1 MKTSMLSL
9 LLVFV
14 LFTKCTST
22 VQEEVNETTYPDV
35 MISLSEQDVLQVDQE
50 IMIQSTSL
58 HDRGIT
64 QVELLVNGEPTR
76 LDSNPDPEPNTAYIV
91 AQSWIPKAPGTYI
104 LQVRAYNTANIS
116 GESER
121 ITVSVVETIVIMT
134 TLTPTP
140 LATTT
145 PALAVFTLT
154 PLPSPT
160 TAEPTPAPLGTVTT
174 DESEKD
180 VVVPVGTTSTAVD
193 LRAAEETPTP
203 TLTPSATPTLPPFSP
218 TGLEPEGRFAEIWTE
233 LGRGDSR
240 LGYPTDDIIIDRD
253 YAWQTF
259 ERGFMFWWDSP
270 TEPDLIWVADAPEND
285 YQRGHNWTHQADV
298 WPGEPIYSCEAAENN
313 GPLGPMRGFGFV
325 WCESQ
330 DIRTRLGSPTQAE
343 LGSGGHIPFSQAQFF
358 QGGIMIYNPHA
369 QQVLILF
376 HQGDW
381 QLVWY

>member
-1 MKTSMLSL
+1 MKIRIFSL
-9 LLVFV
+9 LLIFI
-14 LFTKCTST
+14 LFTKCNATD
-22 VQEEVNETTYPDV
+22 QEEVNETTYPDV
-35 MISLSEQDVLQVDQE
+35 TISLSEQDVLQVDQE
-50 IMIQSTSL
+50 ILVQSTSF

-76 LDSNPDPEPNTAYIV
+76 IDSNPDPEPNTAYIV
-91 AQSWIPKAPGTYI
+91 AQPWIPKTLGTYT

-116 GESER
+116 GESET
-121 ITVSVVETIVIMT
+121 ITVSVVETVVVMT

-160 TAEPTPAPLGTVTT
+160 TSEPTPVPLGPVRP
-174 DESEKD
+174 DEAEKG
-180 VVVPVGTTSTAVD
+180 VKSTAVA
-193 LRAAEETPTP
+193 LTAAEETAIP
-203 TLTPSATPTLPPFSP
+203 TLTPSATPTLPTFSP

-240 LGYPTDDIIIDRD
+240 LGYPTDNIIIDRD

-259 ERGFMFWWDSP
+259 ERGFMFWWDLP
-270 TEPDLIWVADAPEND
+270 VEPDLIWVVDAPEVGF
-285 YQRGHNWTHQADV
+285 QSGHYWTQHADI

-313 GPLGPMRGFGFV
+313 GHLGPMRGFGFV

-343 LGSGGHIPFSQAQFF
+343 LGSGGQIPFSQAQVF
-358 QGGIMIYNPHA
+358 QGGIMIYNPHT

-376 HQGDW
+376 NQGDW